1 MALKQ
6 EWLQQI
12 DVCFFFH
19 VIGIPEVFKTGLAGW
34 LHRISR
40 HPFFSGVLVNQL
52 SEKKKIQFVVFSNFL
67 GVNTTTTIDFRL
79 PMCHH

>member
-12 DVCFFFH
+12 DVCSFFH

-52 SEKKKIQFVVFSNFL
+52 SEEKKNPICSISNFL
-67 GVNTTTTIDFRL
+67 GVNTTATTDFRL